1 MISVVIPSYNRRDC
15 MSALLTDLQRQQG
28 VDFEVIVVDDQ
39 SSDDTPGMIR
49 ERFPDVRLIV
59 NEANAGP
66 AVTRN
71 KGVRAASGGIII
83 GFDSDVTLPDT
94 GLLAKVRARFDELPQ
109 VDGFAFRIFKAD
121 GTTDDV
127 ERWWHPKPAES
138 HSQKQFPTSYFS
150 GTAYAFRRQTME
162 SAGLFPEILY
172 MHYEEV
178 QLAWSVLDLG
188 ATILYDSGLTAVHH
202 ANPVSRRSQ
211 IEVFYK
217 PRNQILL
224 AASCLP
230 WPHAVAY
237 LAPRVPFQ
245 AAKALL
251 NGHAADFLKAMR
263 SAADLLPQILKARKP
278 LSKNALTRIKNA
290 GL

>member
-1 MISVVIPSYNRRDC
+1 
-15 MSALLTDLQRQQG
+15 MSALLKDLQRQRG

-39 SSDDTPGMIR
+39 SSDDTPSMIR
-49 ERFPDVRLIV
+49 ECFSDVRLIV

-66 AVTRN
+66 AVSRN
-71 KGVRAASGGIII
+71 KGVRSARGGIIV

-94 GLLAKVRARFDELPQ
+94 DLLAKVIARFEEYPH

-138 HSQKQFPTSYFS
+138 HSEKQFPTSYFS

-162 SAGLFPEILY
+162 CAGLFPEILY

-178 QLAWSVLDLG
+178 QLAWRVLDLG
-188 ATILYDSGLTAVHH
+188 ATILYDSGLTAEHH

-224 AASCLP
+224 AVSCLP
-230 WPHAVAY
+230 WPHALAY
-237 LAPRVPFQ
+237 LTPRIPYQ

-251 NGHAADFLKAMR
+251 KGHVSDFIKAMR
-263 SAADLLPQILKARKP
+263 SAAHLLPQILKARKP
-278 LSKNALTRIKNA
+278 LSKNALTRIKNP
-290 GL
+290 GP